1 MIEAEDLAPRIGS
14 LVRMDKAALMG
25 GAFSADLRALIERRG
40 VLLFRGIELSD
51 EELTALTATLGIV
64 RQDFGRP
71 VMRVTFD
78 REKNPDHADYFHGT
92 FQWHMDGTHEDVP
105 PLASLLTPRVLSA
118 PGTGQTEFANTYASY
133 EDLPDTDKARFEN
146 LRIGHSQRYIFPLG
160 KELTVEQAAR
170 VTLLGTKLHRLVWR
184 HRSGRRSLVLGGSA
198 DSVVGLE
205 PAESDALIAW
215 LRAWTTRPEYVYHHE
230 WRMGDVLMWDNTGT
244 LHRVLP
250 FDIDCGRRLH
260 RVTLVGE
267 ESLTE
272 TG

>member
-14 LVRMDKAALMG
+14 LVRLDKAELLG
-25 GAFSADLRALIERRG
+25 GAHAPALRALIEQRG

-51 EELTALTATLGIV
+51 EEETALAATLGRV

-71 VMRVTFD
+71 IMRVTFD

-105 PLASLLTPRVLSA
+105 PLASILTPRVLSA
-118 PGTGQTEFANTYASY
+118 AGTGHTEFANTYASY
-133 EDLPDTDKARFEN
+133 QDLCEADKLRFET
-146 LRIGHSQRYIFPLG
+146 LRIGHSQRYIFPREMALSD
-160 KELTVEQAAR
+160 EQEAR
-170 VTLLGTKLHRLVWR
+170 VARLGTKVHRLVWQ
-184 HRSGRRSLVLGGSA
+184 HRSGRKSLVLGGSA
-198 DSVVGLE
+198 DYVVAME
-205 PAESDALIAW
+205 PGDSEALITR
-215 LRAWTTRPEYVYHHE
+215 LRAWMTRPDYVYHHE

-250 FDIDCGRRLH
+250 FDINSGRRLH

-267 ESLTE
+267 ESLSQAA
-272 TG
+272 